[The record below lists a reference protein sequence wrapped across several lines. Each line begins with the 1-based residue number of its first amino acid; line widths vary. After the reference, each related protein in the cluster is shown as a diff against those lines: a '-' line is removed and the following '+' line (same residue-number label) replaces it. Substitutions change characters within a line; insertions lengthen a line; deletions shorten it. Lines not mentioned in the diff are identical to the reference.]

1 MQNDWRFASS
11 FFSLSKFVASILSRS
26 RKQERAHAARALP
39 FVFSQK
45 EAKRAAGSTPR
56 PPFARHCGSGK
67 LIVTNQPVRRDAQ
80 KLAASRRS
88 NNLCARF
95 FAARNATKKSPH
107 EPRKKILWALPWP
120 TGNCLGRSQFS
131 AQSCFVKPYFC
142 TQKATAKLID
152 SSQNPVLTTCF
163 RQRKR

>member
-1 MQNDWRFASS
+1 MIGVLHRAFSVSQNSLLLFYHGVGNRNALMPRGHFLLSS
-11 FFSLSKFVASILSRS
+11 HK
-26 RKQERAHAARALP
+26 RKQ
-39 FVFSQK
+39 K
-45 EAKRAAGSTPR
+45 EPR
-56 PPFARHCGSGK
+56 GAPRDPRARHCGSGK

-107 EPRKKILWALPWP
+107 EPRKKILRALPWP